1 MAWRRGM
8 AERFDTYLD
17 RFLFRR
23 TLARWQVLA
32 DRAGVADTESLRGLR
47 TRGRQLRRQ
56 IDRAL
61 HLAEGRLARGG
72 EVPAI
77 ARPLFADWTWRP
89 ELWSGPISPP
99 GLAAAETRATFG
111 SEAKLFHDCAESELT
126 LRQVRNTRE
135 TDLAPFG
142 VRMDVFRFDGSFLS
156 LVLDLPEAGLQGL
169 TSDHVVRLDVTLD
182 TERPIE
188 IFARLNVRHGPNT
201 EQLVRELPRGAG
213 EATVEFDLAYA
224 RINERR
230 VEGAWLDLI
239 FEGPEMNQILIRD
252 LTMSRR
258 PRAAL

>member
-1 MAWRRGM
+1 M
-8 AERFDTYLD
+8 AENFDSYFD
-17 RFLFRR
+17 RLLFRR
-23 TLARWQVLA
+23 TLARWRALA
-32 DRAGVADTESLRGLR
+32 DNAGIADAESLRGLR
-47 TRGRQLRRQ
+47 SRGRQLRRQ

-61 HLAEGRLARGG
+61 HVAEGRLARGG
-72 EVPAI
+72 EAAAI
-77 ARPLFADWTWRP
+77 PRPLFADWTWRP
-89 ELWSGPISPP
+89 ELWSGPVSPP
-99 GLAAAETRATFG
+99 GLAAVETRAAFG
-111 SEAKLFHDCAESELT
+111 SEAKLFHDCGESELT
-126 LRQVRNTRE
+126 LRQVRNARVSG
-135 TDLAPFG
+135 LAPFG

-156 LVLDLPEAGLQGL
+156 LVLDLPDAALQGL
-169 TSDHVVRLDVTLD
+169 TSGHVIRLDVTLD

-213 EATVEFDLAYA
+213 EAAAEFDLAYA
-224 RINERR
+224 RMNERR